1 MFKMCIKVILV
12 LAVVM
17 EVLAQLLGGTLS
29 AIFVGY
35 NDALREMTASGF
47 HVFALAF
54 LFNGMN
60 IFGSAFFTA
69 LGDGLVSGI
78 LSFLRTLVF
87 ACGAVLL
94 FSALFGLAGI
104 WWAPV
109 AAEGAAFLVTI
120 AFFLG
125 KRKKYGY
132 A

>member
-69 LGDGLVSGI
+69 LGTAWSPASSRFCGRWSLPAARCC
-78 LSFLRTLVF
+78 SFRPS
-87 ACGAVLL
+87 
-94 FSALFGLAGI
+94 SASPAFGG
-104 WWAPV
+104 APV

>member
-1 MFKMCIKVILV
+1 MCIKVILV
-12 LAVVM
+12 LAVIM

-87 ACGAVLL
+87 GLRRGA
-94 FSALFGLAGI
+94 ALFGPLQASPASGGRR
-104 WWAPV
+104 WRRRARPFW
-109 AAEGAAFLVTI
+109 
-120 AFFLG
+120 
-125 KRKKYGY
+125 
-132 A
+132 